1 MHWLLYFTLIMMRC
15 GDIEVNPGPSSV
27 TEEEFLRLAQLIPPR
42 YYKDVGIHL
51 GIPDAELDHIIVQH
65 SSDYKDALMS
75 VFIRWRN
82 EQRPDEDIRALLAEG
97 LEKSDL
103 GGLSKE
109 VLAGNGIQRRPG
121 EPMVIPGLETQELSP
136 DLIKRCKDDL
146 QFKYRTNFCMI
157 RADPLD
163 PNSIVPFKEMYTNL
177 FLEKENKNE
186 KSQIEYKDLFNLKVN
201 GKFPKRIMV
210 QGEAGAGKTTFLAK
224 IAWDWMN
231 DSPDLSKFVWLLLI
245 RLREAKRYTIGRI
258 VKSYLSKDN
267 PAAACQITAY
277 IRSNPD
283 KVFIACDGLD
293 EFSGKIIQD
302 TETKQELE
310 GAQPE
315 AKVGFETSPATA
327 NSLARGDIVVEDVLR
342 SEEVRDC
349 LVMVTSRP
357 WKANKIRWNN
367 NLRPLYT
374 FIYVEGFSRENAKV
388 YIRNYFKDTEATADE
403 FIQLFESNDIIS
415 ENMAPYPIYISMLCH
430 MWGEIG
436 DAKKEELKYLQTFS
450 EIFREVFE
458 FLKVRYVQKEVTDLS
473 SPLFNTRRFEVEK
486 LMEPIAEVAF
496 SGLQSNNLLF
506 NEEDLGQIPDSLKTA
521 CNVGVLTQ
529 EKKLSSIHDRSSA
542 FLQSTTFFP
551 HKLFQEYMAAVYL
564 ASLYDSNLIEF
575 KRLFEEVLLPRKEE
589 FKYLLFF
596 TVSRDRNIAEYTT
609 TCLLRQYT
617 LKQYDDPWQA
627 MNFLVDVAFE
637 SQDEDT
643 IAFLRNSVSS
653 KLIINAENAH
663 TVAGYA
669 YTGIYSKAIKIDF
682 GTFGSRYGPGISNE
696 VALMVCSAPSLT
708 KVKLWGI
715 FHPTFYDTLAQEGR
729 KTKVHTF
736 EIRNFQPLSSASS
749 HQLAE
754 AICSLPD
761 LENLTLKGD
770 GYQEEFY
777 SHLNA
782 KASTLKVHTLQIM
795 MDKGLSSASECH
807 LVEALRSLPNLINL
821 ELTAVGDQK
830 EFCRHLVEQAPFFR
844 INEGKFK
851 LNGKL
856 HRDLDSFVESLTLL
870 MEK

>member
-1 MHWLLYFTLIMMRC
+1 MHWLLYFTLILMKC
-15 GDIEVNPGPSSV
+15 GDIEVNPGPSSNV
-27 TEEEFLRLAQLIPPR
+27 SDKELIKLSKRIAPGSYDELGVNLGYSLAELAQI
-42 YYKDVGIHL
+42 KQCAIDT
-51 GIPDAELDHIIVQH
+51 
-65 SSDYKDALMS
+65 KDALIKM
-75 VFIRWRN
+75 FCGWRDKQLPGTNIRT
-82 EQRPDEDIRALLAEG
+82 LLADALHESEMG
-97 LEKSDL
+97 SLSDDL
-103 GGLSKE
+103 LTGAPVKTS
-109 VLAGNGIQRRPG
+109 APMTIQGSIIQP
-121 EPMVIPGLETQELSP
+121 LFP
-136 DLIKRCKDDL
+136 DLIKRCRVEL
-146 QFKYRTNFCMI
+146 QFKYRTDFCMI

-163 PNSIVPFKEMYTNL
+163 PDSVVPFEDMYTNL

-186 KSQIEYKDLFNLKVN
+186 RSQIEYKDLFNLKVN
-201 GKFPKRIMV
+201 GEFPKRIMV

-224 IAWDWMN
+224 IAWDWIN
-231 DSPDLSKFVWLLLI
+231 DSPDLSKFVWVLLI
-245 RLREAKRYTIGRI
+245 RLREAKRYTIGKI

-267 PAAACQITAY
+267 PAAACQITEY
-277 IRSNPD
+277 IRSNPEN
-283 KVFIACDGLD
+283 VLIACDGLD

-302 TETKQELE
+302 TETKQEIE

-315 AKVGFETSPATA
+315 AKVGSETSPASASLSQRFDPEASA
-327 NSLARGDIVVEDVLR
+327 NSVARGDFVVEDVLR
-342 SEEVRDC
+342 SEEVRTC
-349 LVMVTSRP
+349 PVIVTSRP

-367 NLRPLYT
+367 SLRPLYT
-374 FIYVEGFSRENAKV
+374 FIHVEGFSRENAKV
-388 YIRNYFKDTEATADE
+388 YIRNYFKDTKATADE

-430 MWGEIG
+430 MWREIG
-436 DAKKEELKYLQTFS
+436 DSKKEELKSLQTFS

-458 FLKVRYVQKEVTDLS
+458 FLKVRYVQKEITDLG
-473 SPLFNTRRFEVEK
+473 SPLFNTRRFEIEK

-496 SGLQSNNLLF
+496 TGLQSNNLIF

-529 EKKLSSIHDRSSA
+529 EKRLSSIHDKSSA
-542 FLQSTTFFP
+542 FLQSTTLFP

-564 ASLYDSNLIEF
+564 ASLYNSNLIEF
-575 KRLFEEVLLPRKEE
+575 KRLFEEVLLPRKDE

-609 TCLLRQYT
+609 TSLLRQYT

-627 MNFLVDVAFE
+627 MNLLVDVAFE

-643 IAFLRNSVSS
+643 IALLRNSVSS

-669 YTGIYSKAIKIDF
+669 STGIYSKAIKIDF

-696 VALMVCSAPSLT
+696 VAVMVCSAPSLT

-715 FHPTFYDTLAQEGR
+715 FHPTFYDTLAKEGR

-761 LENLTLKGD
+761 LDNLTLRGD
-770 GYQEEFY
+770 GFQEEFY

-782 KASTLKVHTLQIM
+782 KASTLKVCFPQI
-795 MDKGLSSASECH
+795 S
-807 LVEALRSLPNLINL
+807 
-821 ELTAVGDQK
+821 
-830 EFCRHLVEQAPFFR
+830 
-844 INEGKFK
+844 EGKFK

-856 HRDLDSFVESLTLL
+856 HKDPDSFLESLTLL
-870 MEK
+870 MEKQ